1 MSTQR
6 GTRRSTRISTQV
18 STQMS
23 TQIRT
28 RINTRAWRGGAALLL
43 WLPLAVAAQTAP
55 NAPDPMQQR
64 ERIARVQ
71 AELARNAFARERVE
85 RELRDLQVQADRL
98 RIEQQRLQSE
108 ASRLQS
114 DLVQL
119 QTAPR

>member
-1 MSTQR
+1 MNRNIRAQVSMSI
-6 GTRRSTRISTQV
+6 GTRPG
-18 STQMS
+18 
-23 TQIRT
+23 
-28 RINTRAWRGGAALLL
+28 RGMAVLL
-43 WLPLAVAAQTAP
+43 LPLAVAAQTAP

-98 RIEQQRLQSE
+98 RMEQQRLRSE
-108 ASRLQS
+108 ESRLQS
-114 DLVQL
+114 ELVQL

>member
-6 GTRRSTRISTQV
+6 GTRRSTRIST
-18 STQMS
+18 
-23 TQIRT
+23 
-28 RINTRAWRGGAALLL
+28 RISARAWRGGAALLL